1 MGVAWSNRGFENK
14 KPALR
19 TSAASLPT
27 LIADSR
33 SRDQL
38 ALRGTV
44 ILVAVVQ
51 DIWLKLQVK

>member
-1 MGVAWSNRGFENK
+1 MGVAWSNRGFEN

-33 SRDQL
+33 SRNQL